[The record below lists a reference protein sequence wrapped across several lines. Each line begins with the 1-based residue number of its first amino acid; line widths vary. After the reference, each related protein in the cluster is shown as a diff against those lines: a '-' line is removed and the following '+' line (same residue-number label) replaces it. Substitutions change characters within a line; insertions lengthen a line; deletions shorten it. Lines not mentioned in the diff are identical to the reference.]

1 MLSFHPV
8 KNITTGEG
16 GAILTK
22 NKKIYDKCNLL
33 RTPGIKRKINDKKK
47 WNYEIDELG
56 FNYRLSDINA
66 SLGSTQIDKLKFFL
80 KYREKVALKYNKIFE
95 NYDEFRIPIL
105 KPNRSHAYHLYVLR
119 ANFKNRKKIKRFI

>member
-1 MLSFHPV
+1 M
-8 KNITTGEG
+8 
-16 GAILTK
+16 
-22 NKKIYDKCNLL
+22 
-33 RTPGIKRKINDKKK
+33 
-47 WNYEIDELG
+47 G

-95 NYDEFRIPIL
+95 NYDEFRIPTL

-119 ANFKNRKKIKRFI
+119 ANFKKSKKNKKDLFNYLYKNNINLQVHYIPIFLQPYFKKF